1 VNLTGYRNVLIGIF
15 LAGANGCS
23 PPATRAERPP
33 AMRGESRPA
42 TGAELQLQPPQ
53 PRAATVAAGT
63 TRALEIPGFLPA
75 VLFVPQGRDARP
87 LVVAAHGAGGAPEW
101 ECEYWRR
108 LTADE
113 RFVLCLRGTSLGKS
127 GGYYYRNEHAL
138 EAELVAAERAARA
151 EEPRI
156 SPHAG
161 LYAGFSQGASMGS
174 AMIARHG
181 GAFPSLALIEG
192 YEGWNI
198 ARARSFARSG
208 GQRILFACGTSACNA
223 RATDSARWLEKGGVE
238 ARVEYAAGAGHTP
251 LAGVMVRVEQALPWL
266 LGDGG

>member
-1 VNLTGYRNVLIGIF
+1 MTDARSLPIGILF
-15 LAGANGCS
+15 AIASGCAS
-23 PPATRAERPP
+23 PAPSPKATEAPP
-33 AMRGESRPA
+33 QALL
-42 TGAELQLQPPQ
+42 GAEPQ
-53 PRAATVAAGT
+53 PSPSAAVSASSK

-75 VLFVPQGRDARP
+75 VLFVPAGGDVRP

-108 LTADE
+108 LTGDE
-113 RFVLCLRGTSLGKS
+113 RFVLCLRGTSMGKS
-127 GGYYYRNEHAL
+127 GGYYYRDEHAL
-138 EAELVAAERAARA
+138 EAELVAAERAVRA

-156 SPHAG
+156 ATRGG

-181 GAFPSLALIEG
+181 GAFPSVALIEG

-198 ARARSFARSG
+198 PRARTFAQSG
-208 GQRILFACGTSACNA
+208 GKRILLACGTSACNA
-223 RATDSARWLEKGGVE
+223 RAADSARWLEKGGVE
-238 ARVEYAAGAGHTP
+238 ARVEYVAGAGHTP

-266 LGDGG
+266 LGDAR

>member
-1 VNLTGYRNVLIGIF
+1 LTGARNVLIGI
-15 LAGANGCS
+15 LASGANGCPPPAS
-23 PPATRAERPP
+23 APPATHSEAP
-33 AMRGESRPA
+33 AA
-42 TGAELQLQPPQ
+42 TQAQPPT
-53 PRAATVAAGT
+53 RAGKPAAGQ
-63 TRALEIPGFLPA
+63 TRALAVAGFLPA
-75 VLFVPQGRDARP
+75 VLFIPAGGDERP
-87 LVVAAHGAGGAPEW
+87 LVVAAHGAGGGPEW

-108 LTADE
+108 LTADQ
-113 RFVLCLRGTSLGKS
+113 RFVLCLRGTSMGKS
-127 GGYYYRNEHAL
+127 GGYYYRDEHAL
-138 EAELVAAERAARA
+138 EAELVAAERAVRA

-156 SPHAG
+156 SPRGG